1 MVILAVYLSLCGPQV
16 SFASEIG
23 DAVLKVFVTSNRMDF
38 YRPWQSQGST
48 SATGSAV
55 VLQGNKILTN
65 AHVIAD
71 NTFIQL
77 RKGSNPKKYSA
88 RAVAMGNDCDL
99 ALLTVDDPE
108 FFEGIV
114 PLELGELPNL
124 KETVTVI
131 GYPEGGDK
139 VSITEGVVSRIEVTG

>member
-1 MVILAVYLSLCGPQV
+1 MRRFFFSVVLFLGVCLSSP

-55 VLQGNKILTN
+55 VLKGNKILTN

-71 NTFIQL
+71 HTFIQL

-88 RAVAMGNDCDL
+88 RVVALGDDCDL
-99 ALLTVDDPE
+99 ALLTVDDSE
-108 FFEGIV
+108 FFSGIV
-114 PLELGELPNL
+114 P
-124 KETVTVI
+124 
-131 GYPEGGDK
+131 
-139 VSITEGVVSRIEVTG
+139 